1 MPYSMRLG
9 GWPSVQKMLT
19 QTYDHKEVKVLKCGN
34 PKNELIQSSAL
45 LLSLLGCKADAFK
58 I

>member
-1 MPYSMRLG
+1 
-9 GWPSVQKMLT
+9 MLT